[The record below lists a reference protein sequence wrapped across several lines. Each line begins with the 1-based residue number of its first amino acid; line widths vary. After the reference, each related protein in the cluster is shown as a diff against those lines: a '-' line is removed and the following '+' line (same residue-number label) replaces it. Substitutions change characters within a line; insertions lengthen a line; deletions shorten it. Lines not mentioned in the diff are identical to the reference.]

1 MRGYVCLS
9 VLLGVFLFLTVRY
22 SFLAA
27 FGIMYFG
34 GMLVVIGTTFAV
46 RYSHMKRSRSS
57 VLDDQPVYREGQEL
71 ITSKNLQAV

>member
-9 VLLGVFLFLTVRY
+9 VLLGVLLFLTFRY
-22 SFLAA
+22 SFLVA

-34 GMLVVIGTTFAV
+34 GMLVVIGTAFAV

-71 ITSKNLQAV
+71 VTSKNLHAT